1 MKNDTQKNNTH
12 FKSVLVV
19 ITFAVSTV
27 AMPVLALDDVSDFNH
42 SVYTKAFIALD
53 TDSSHSLSKAEAQ
66 KDKLFLK
73 HFSEA
78 DKNHDASLD
87 EQEYTDFKSKDD
99 QKNVKR
105 IANDSLIT
113 SKVKAN
119 LLKEEGLKSLS
130 VSVTTYKGEVLL
142 SGFVETE
149 DQIKQA
155 GKVAADIE
163 GVKSVKNSVLL
174 KK

>member
-1 MKNDTQKNNTH
+1 MKNNTH
-12 FKSVLVV
+12 FKSALVV
-19 ITFAVSTV
+19 MSLAIS
-27 AMPVLALDDVSDFNH
+27 MPALALDDMSDFNH

-53 TDSSHSLSKAEAQ
+53 TDNSNSLSKTEAQ
-66 KDKLFLK
+66 KDKIFLK
-73 HFSEA
+73 HFNAA
-78 DKNHDASLD
+78 DKNHDGGLD

-105 IANDSLIT
+105 IANDSVIT

-119 LLKEEGLKSLS
+119 LLKEDGLKSLS

-142 SGFVETE
+142 SGFVDTE

-155 GKVAADIE
+155 GKVAAEIE
-163 GVKSVKNSVLL
+163 DVKSVKNSLLL

>member
-1 MKNDTQKNNTH
+1 MKNNKH

-19 ITFAVSTV
+19 MTLVVSTGS
-27 AMPVLALDDVSDFNH
+27 MPVLALDDVSDLNK
-42 SVYTKAFIALD
+42 SVYTKAFNGLD
-53 TDSSHSLSKAEAQ
+53 TDSNSSLSKAEAK
-66 KDKLFLK
+66 KDKLFQK
-73 HFSEA
+73 HFNDA
-78 DKNHDASLD
+78 DTNHDGRLD

-113 SKVKAN
+113 SKVKAS
-119 LLKEEGLKSLS
+119 LLKEDGLKSLS
-130 VSVTTYKGEVLL
+130 VSVTTYNGEVLL

-149 DQIKQA
+149 DQIKKA
-155 GKVAADIE
+155 SKVAIDIE
-163 GVKSVKNSVLL
+163 GVISVKNSLIM